1 MILFLSLYI
10 WSLCSLFLFK
20 KGSLNTEFSEF
31 LNVLNSSSTA
41 LILEGQL
48 GKIQNFWFS
57 HFFPWISYKCHP
69 LLLCFVCCSWEVWCE
84 PNSLALAKSFSL
96 SAWRPEDFF
105 FFLNLWSLI
114 VSLSY
119 FLDHSG
125 GIFQGTQ
132 LDLSICRLRPFFFS
146 KIFSWIIV

>member
-119 FLDHSG
+119 FLESTILGEFSKVPSWIYQYVDSG
-125 GIFQGTQ
+125 
-132 LDLSICRLRPFFFS
+132 LFFFP
-146 KIFSWIIV
+146 KYFLGL